1 MPSQFEYY
9 WRPLEAVF
17 DEERRTLKKEQHRD
31 APHWQSSEAGLLQNL
46 KTPQG
51 VQLEARAV
59 LYLVALARLRNLFR
73 KQLQAFYA
81 QLLRKPPLTASC
93 FDLRMENMAHRTELR
108 ASVAAHCAKLQLSRL
123 SMFQANLLVQG
134 QGRTPDSSDTSDQIP
149 AKPV

>member
-17 DEERRTLKKEQHRD
+17 DKELQTIKRD
-31 APHWQSSEAGLLQNL
+31 HKQDNPHFESGLLQNL
-46 KTPQG
+46 KTPRG

-93 FDLRMENMAHRTELR
+93 FDLRMENMAARTALR
-108 ASVAAHCAKLQLSRL
+108 ASVAAHFAKLHLARL
-123 SMFQANLLVQG
+123 SSFQANLLVQG